1 MDEVNSESGAATTET
16 GGAGN
21 TVGDEGTAPLGIVV
35 GPVSVYTELG
45 CRSTADIL
53 EVVLPD
59 GEVKVG
65 TIGDKVRG
73 IPLYPTTGAPLE
85 PNAGVCSSP
94 SVHGMVVLI
103 CPEVAACSP
112 SGVCER
118 VGPTGWRG
126 EVATLIA
133 PASGVVCSSGGSA
146 LFSFACSKATSALS
160 SSISNCFASLIPS
173 TSEILALL
181 LPVQIT
187 RVSFQHQQR

>member
-1 MDEVNSESGAATTET
+1 MDEVNSESGAATTGA

-85 PNAGVCSSP
+85 PNA
-94 SVHGMVVLI
+94 VVFL
-103 CPEVAACSP
+103 
-112 SGVCER
+112 
-118 VGPTGWRG
+118 T
-126 EVATLIA
+126 
-133 PASGVVCSSGGSA
+133 
-146 LFSFACSKATSALS
+146 
-160 SSISNCFASLIPS
+160 
-173 TSEILALL
+173 
-181 LPVQIT
+181 
-187 RVSFQHQQR
+187 